1 MNHVGGGFL
10 MDNVV
15 MVAPNAG
22 LEMAGGGGC
31 RVAAKVA
38 EAMNER
44 GYGIELVAL
53 TGDTLEQIERLHGV
67 RLGDTNLRY
76 ILGKGSTL
84 PVPEPVALSMLSL
97 YIRRLL
103 SMIEPRLI
111 VFQDD
116 ILLPAVKNYN
126 GKILVYTHFPLL
138 HKARARAR
146 FSEEWRVS
154 IKQRV
159 YDMINQRLLAYN
171 SNPADVIIANSTIT
185 YRYCKTAWNRDDIE
199 ILFPPVDN
207 PFLQLMKPESKK
219 EQLVMSMGGI
229 HPGKRHELAIMARKL
244 SKLDYDLVVLGYQ
257 PRRSRWLEN
266 YRRFLCSI
274 SREMDRESCVKIL
287 CNASERRKWNL
298 LTKAKIIVHASNL
311 EPFGIVV
318 VEGMAAGAVPV
329 VYKGPVSGP
338 WIDILNKGEYGL
350 GFEDSEDLSDR
361 IDELLTNDSLWNKYS
376 RIARKR
382 ARHFDTLKFKHNF
395 LGIVEQLCSCA

>member
-1 MNHVGGGFL
+1 

-116 ILLPAVKNYN
+116 ILLPAVKNYD

-146 FSEEWRVS
+146 FSEEWSVS
-154 IKQRV
+154 IKQRI
-159 YDMINQRLLAYN
+159 YDVINQRLLAYN
-171 SNPADVIIANSTIT
+171 SNPADVIIASSTFAAN
-185 YRYCKTAWNRDDIE
+185 YCKTAWNRDDIE
-199 ILFPPVDN
+199 VFYPPVDN
-207 PFLQLMKPESKK
+207 PFSHSMKPQTEKES
-219 EQLVMSMGGI
+219 LVICLGGI
-229 HPGKRHELAIMARKL
+229 HPGKRHELAIKACKL
-244 SKLDYDLVVLGYQ
+244 SKLDYDLVV
-257 PRRSRWLEN
+257 
-266 YRRFLCSI
+266 
-274 SREMDRESCVKIL
+274 
-287 CNASERRKWNL
+287 
-298 LTKAKIIVHASNL
+298 
-311 EPFGIVV
+311 
-318 VEGMAAGAVPV
+318 
-329 VYKGPVSGP
+329 
-338 WIDILNKGEYGL
+338 
-350 GFEDSEDLSDR
+350 
-361 IDELLTNDSLWNKYS
+361 
-376 RIARKR
+376 
-382 ARHFDTLKFKHNF
+382 
-395 LGIVEQLCSCA
+395 